1 MVEPWIA
8 IDDRQ
13 ESVYYADLKL
23 LKHRPNESPE
33 IMGRPVQSEDAVEA
47 FKREICDAALGIVSD
62 QGVDALTFRTLA
74 SMLGCSHTRVHGYF
88 RDKSDV
94 LEGVRQVAFEQF
106 AESLDAIT
114 EPVGPPEERIRAC
127 GKAYFEFA
135 HENRDVFYLM
145 FNSFDPDRR
154 PRNTSEEKAWV
165 YIRQAIDELFCDG
178 AAPGEAEMLA
188 HVFWAS
194 IHGIT
199 MLSLSGNVAA
209 DVCTEDLLLRAHE
222 SLIRGVE
229 IQPKTPP
236 SNPQG

>member
-1 MVEPWIA
+1 M
-8 IDDRQ
+8 
-13 ESVYYADLKL
+13 YYADPKPFEH
-23 LKHRPNESPE
+23 KTNESLK

-47 FKREICDAALGIVSD
+47 FKRQVCNAALGIVSE
-62 QGVDALTFRTLA
+62 QGVEALSFRTLA
-74 SMLGCSHTRVHGYF
+74 SALGCSHTRVHGYF
-88 RDKSDV
+88 RDKGDV

-114 EPVGPPEERIRAC
+114 EPVRSPEERIRVC

-154 PRNTSEEKAWV
+154 PRNTSEEKAWL

-178 AAPGEAEMLA
+178 TAPGEAEMLA

-209 DVCTEDLLLRAHE
+209 DICTEDLLLRAHE

-229 IQPKTPP
+229 IQ
-236 SNPQG
+236 SAG